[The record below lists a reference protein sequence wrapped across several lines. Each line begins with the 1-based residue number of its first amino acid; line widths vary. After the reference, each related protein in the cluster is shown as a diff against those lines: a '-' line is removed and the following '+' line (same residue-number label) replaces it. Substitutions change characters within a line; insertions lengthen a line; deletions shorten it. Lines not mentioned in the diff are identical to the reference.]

1 MISEP
6 HESVR
11 RMLERL
17 VVRLGH
23 EAVALDGRPTP
34 ATLRSADIL
43 MVEPAGGGVSL
54 ARTARAAN
62 PSVAILCAGVA
73 ISPTELTQLA
83 PNLAGVLTKPFT
95 FERLGAAIQHA
106 LAHRDRL
113 SGATPGVRAEGR
125 RAA

>member
-11 RMLERL
+11 RMLARL

-34 ATLRSADIL
+34 AQLRSADIL
-43 MVEPAGGGVSL
+43 MVEPAGSGVSL
-54 ARTARAAN
+54 AHTARAAN

-73 ISPTELTQLA
+73 LPPAELGGLE
-83 PNLAGVLTKPFT
+83 PNLAGFVAKPF
-95 FERLGAAIQHA
+95 RPGQLGAAIQRA
-106 LAHRDRL
+106 LAHGERL
-113 SGATPGVRAEGR
+113 SATP
-125 RAA
+125 